1 MSQAPS
7 EKRPS
12 ILSTLNEGLAEEV
25 KRQEAR
31 IVYELGL
38 GVWRERGLGPI
49 NLRCAWPEHAPYVSR
64 FGAFAD
70 HLAASVRGFPGRVRG
85 WARGLRAHWR
95 RIPDAWRLFRGSYP
109 DDPRW

>member
-12 ILSTLNEGLAEEV
+12 ILSSFEEVLAEEV

-31 IVYELGL
+31 IVSELSL
-38 GVWRERGLGPI
+38 GFRRALVGSV

-64 FGAFAD
+64 FGAFVD
-70 HLAASVRGFPGRVRG
+70 HLGGRVRG
-85 WARGLRAHWR
+85 WARSLRAHWR